1 MTMSQAPI
9 LVLGARGKTG
19 RRVVARLRELGV
31 PVRAASRSTGTPFE
45 YGDPA
50 TWGPALD
57 GVQAVYVV
65 PITESVDGDEVAAFV
80 RRAAEEGVQR
90 IVLLSARGVG
100 GKAHPTQEPTETV
113 VRDFVPQWTI
123 LRAAWFAQNFTE
135 DVFLEPVR
143 AGNLALPSGEGREA
157 FIDVADI
164 ADVAVAAL
172 TSGAHTGR
180 VYELTGSEALSFRT
194 IASLISEATGREI
207 AYTPVDRGTY
217 LDTLVQQGFPDEA
230 AQAVTNL
237 MESIAHGVGDR
248 VTDDVQR
255 VLGRRPRPFAD
266 YVKEAAASGAWTHD
280 GVTLT

>member
-1 MTMSQAPI
+1 MSQAPI